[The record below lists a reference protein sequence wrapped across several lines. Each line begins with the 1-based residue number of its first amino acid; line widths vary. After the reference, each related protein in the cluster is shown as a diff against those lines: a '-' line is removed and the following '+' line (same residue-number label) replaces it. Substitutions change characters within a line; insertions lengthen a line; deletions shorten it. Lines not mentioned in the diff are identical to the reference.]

1 MNNLTA
7 SLNPQ
12 QKQAVECMD
21 GPLLILAG
29 AGSGKTRVLTHRM
42 AQLILEKKAQPHEI
56 LCVTFTNKAARE
68 MEARISALLSENQVA
83 VLDPLW
89 VSTFHSTCVR
99 ILRDHIH
106 LLEYQPFFVIYD
118 SSDQLSLIKKVLQQ
132 LNINDKVFNPKSF
145 QHSINE
151 AKTQALAPEDVEKA
165 QFFVMDDMHLQVYKT
180 YEEQMKQANALDF
193 SDLLFKTY
201 TLFLNYPGL
210 LEEYQNQF
218 KYIMVDEYQDT
229 NKIQYLLLKQ
239 LASKHKNL
247 CVVGDEDQSIYSWRG
262 ADISNIL
269 SFEKDFSN
277 AEVIKLEQNYR
288 SSKNIVEAAG
298 YVIQHNT
305 QRKNKTLYT
314 DNKAGDLITVRE
326 ETNEY
331 EESRFIART
340 ISDQVAKSLYQYQDF
355 AIFYRTNAQSRVIE
369 EELRSH
375 NIPYRIVAGVKFYE
389 RQEIKNVIS
398 YLKILLNPNDDV
410 ALKRII
416 NVPTRGIGKTTVE
429 RLEAYAIENQVPLY
443 EAVAAALK
451 QKIVHAGAQSKLR
464 VFYQMIE
471 SLKQE
476 VNSISPSELYLNILD
491 STEYALKLKADNTP
505 ESLARIENLEE
516 LHNALTHFEQEREDE
531 ATLQNFLEEIALV
544 SDIDNMDDQAQAVT
558 LMTLHISKGLEFPV
572 VFIAGMEEGIFPTG
586 RAFESSDPTAL
597 EEERRLAYVGMTRA
611 MEKLYLLHAQ
621 TRRIWGNEQRNSKS
635 RFITEI
641 PESYLDES
649 SSFKRPKFMNRFQ
662 STPTFHDEDEVQYFP
677 DEMEESSL
685 YKKGGMVRHPT
696 FGVGKI
702 HQVEGLG
709 EMQKVSVLFNNNT
722 LKKFV
727 VKYARLE
734 VI

>member
-1 MNNLTA
+1 MDKLT
-7 SLNPQ
+7 STLNPQ
-12 QKQAVECMD
+12 QFDAVECLD

-29 AGSGKTRVLTHRM
+29 AGSGKTRVLTFRM
-42 AQLILEKKAQPHEI
+42 TQLILQKKAQPHEI

-68 MEARISALLSENQVA
+68 MEARISELLSQNQVA

-118 SSDQLSLIKKVLQQ
+118 SADQLSLIKKVLQQ
-132 LNINDKVFNPKSF
+132 LNINDKIYNPKSF

-151 AKTQALAPEDVEKA
+151 AKTLALTSEDVEKA
-165 QFFVMDDMHLQVYKT
+165 QDFVMDEMHLSVYKT
-180 YEEQMKQANALDF
+180 YEQQMKQANALDF
-193 SDLLFKTY
+193 SDLLLKTY

-229 NKIQYLLLKQ
+229 NKIQYLLLKL

-269 SFEKDFSN
+269 SFEKDFPD
-277 AEVIKLEQNYR
+277 AKVIKLEQNYR

-298 YVIQHNT
+298 HVIQNNT

-314 DNKAGDLITVRE
+314 DNDAGHKITIRE

-331 EESRFIART
+331 EESRYIAKT
-340 ISDQVAKSLYQYQDF
+340 ISDHVAKSLFQYQDF

-375 NIPYRIVAGVKFYE
+375 NVPYRIVGGVKFYE
-389 RQEIKNVIS
+389 RQEIKNIIS
-398 YLKILLNPNDDV
+398 YLKILINPNDDV

-429 RLEAYAIENQVPLY
+429 RLEAYSIEQQIPLY
-443 EAVAAALK
+443 DAVSAAIK
-451 QKIVHAGAQSKLR
+451 HKFVHAGAQSKLR

-471 SLKQE
+471 GLRQD

-491 STEYALKLKADNTP
+491 STEYALKLKAENTP

-516 LHNALTHFEQEREDE
+516 LHNALTHFEQERGEE
-531 ATLQNFLEEIALV
+531 SNLQNFLEEIALV

-572 VFIAGMEEGIFPTG
+572 VFIAGMEEGMLPTG
-586 RAFESSDPTAL
+586 RAFENSDPTAM

-621 TRRIWGNEQRNSKS
+621 TRRIWGNEQRNSRS
-635 RFITEI
+635 RFIGEI
-641 PESYLDES
+641 PEHYIDES
-649 SSFKRPKFMNRFQ
+649 TSLKRPKFMDRFQ
-662 STPTFHDEDEVQYFP
+662 STSDFDAEDEVQYFP
-677 DEMEESSL
+677 DEFEESSM
-685 YKKGGMVRHPT
+685 YKKGGKVRHPT

>member
-68 MEARISALLSENQVA
+68 MEARISALLSDNQVA

-118 SSDQLSLIKKVLQQ
+118 SSDQLSLIKKVLNQ

-151 AKTQALAPEDVEKA
+151 AKTQALSPEDVEKA

-210 LEEYQNQF
+210 LEEYQKQF

-298 YVIQHNT
+298 YVIQNNT

-314 DNKAGDLITVRE
+314 DNSSGELITVRE

-340 ISDQVAKSLYQYQDF
+340 ISDHVAKSLYQYQDF

-375 NIPYRIVAGVKFYE
+375 NIPYRIVGGVKFYE
-389 RQEIKNVIS
+389 RQEIKNVLS

-416 NVPTRGIGKTTVE
+416 NVPTRGIGKTTVD
-429 RLEAYAIENQVPLY
+429 RLENFAIENQVPLY
-443 EAVAAALK
+443 EAVAAAIK
-451 QKIVHAGAQSKLR
+451 QKFVHAGAQSKLR

-471 SLKQE
+471 SLKEE
-476 VNSISPSELYLNILD
+476 VNSVSPSELYLNILD
-491 STEYALKLKADNTP
+491 STEYALKLKADNTS

-516 LHNALTHFEQEREDE
+516 FHNALTHFEQERGEE

-621 TRRIWGNEQRNSKS
+621 TRRIWGNEQRNSRS
-635 RFITEI
+635 RFISEI
-641 PESYLDES
+641 PENYLDES
-649 SSFKRPKFMNRFQ
+649 SSFKRPKFMDRFQ
-662 STPTFHDEDEVQYFP
+662 SSQSFEPEDDVQYFP
-677 DEMEESSL
+677 DEIEHGSM

-702 HQVEGLG
+702 HQVEGMG
-709 EMQKVSVLFNNNT
+709 EMQKVSVLFNNST

-734 VI
+734 VL

>member
-1 MNNLTA
+1 
-7 SLNPQ
+7 
-12 QKQAVECMD
+12 MD

-68 MEARISALLSENQVA
+68 MEARISALLSDNQVA

-118 SSDQLSLIKKVLQQ
+118 SSDQLSLIKKVLNQ

-151 AKTQALAPEDVEKA
+151 AKTQALSPEDVEKA
-165 QFFVMDDMHLQVYKT
+165 SFFVMDDMHLQVYKT

-210 LEEYQNQF
+210 LEEYQKQF

-298 YVIQHNT
+298 YVIQNNT

-314 DNKAGDLITVRE
+314 DNSSGELITVRE

-340 ISDQVAKSLYQYQDF
+340 ISDHVAKSLYQYQDF

-375 NIPYRIVAGVKFYE
+375 NIPYRIVGGVKFYE
-389 RQEIKNVIS
+389 RQEIKNVLS

-429 RLEAYAIENQVPLY
+429 RLENFAIENQVPLY
-443 EAVAAALK
+443 EAVAAAIK
-451 QKIVHAGAQSKLR
+451 QKFVHAGAQSKLR

-471 SLKQE
+471 SLKEE
-476 VNSISPSELYLNILD
+476 VNSVSPSELYLNILD

-516 LHNALTHFEQEREDE
+516 FHNALTHFEQERGEE

-621 TRRIWGNEQRNSKS
+621 TRRIWGNEQRNSRS
-635 RFITEI
+635 RFISEI
-641 PESYLDES
+641 PENYLDES
-649 SSFKRPKFMNRFQ
+649 SSFKRPKFMDRFQ
-662 STPTFHDEDEVQYFP
+662 STQSFEPEDDVQYFP
-677 DEMEESSL
+677 DEIEHASM

-702 HQVEGLG
+702 HQVEGMG
-709 EMQKVSVLFNNNT
+709 EMQKVSVLFNNST

-734 VI
+734 VL